1 MERNMSKSQGGRLV
15 MEVGAMEPGREKT
28 SPSNEQRRSYYSVE
42 FTVAGLRTS
51 YQFKIWNDSPKNM
64 YVMVKEE
71 SAILE
76 KLRVGD
82 ILNMKYYSHDESDPF
97 KYHETTIP
105 HISREKEG
113 RLKGHYLVGL
123 EIM

>member
-1 MERNMSKSQGGRLV
+1 MKRNTPRSEGGRLE
-15 MEVGAMEPGREKT
+15 MEAGTVKCAKRRT
-28 SPSNEQRRSYYSVE
+28 AISNDTCSNYYSVE
-42 FTVAGLRTS
+42 FSVAGLRTA
-51 YQFKIWNDSPKNM
+51 YQFKIWKDTPENM

-71 SAILE
+71 SEILE

-82 ILNMKYYSHDESDPF
+82 ILNMKYYSSDESDPF
-97 KYHETTIP
+97 KYHATTIP
-105 HISREKEG
+105 RISREMEG

>member
-1 MERNMSKSQGGRLV
+1 MEKNMARSKGGRLV
-15 MEVGAMEPGREKT
+15 MEAGAMKWVREKVST
-28 SPSNEQRRSYYSVE
+28 SEEERTYYSVE
-42 FTVAGLRTS
+42 FSVAGLRTA
-51 YQFKIWNDSPKNM
+51 YQFKIWKDSPENM

-71 SAILE
+71 SAVLS

-82 ILNMKYYSHDESDPF
+82 ILNMKYYSRDKSDPF
-97 KYHETTIP
+97 KYHATAIP

-113 RLKGHYLVGL
+113 PMKGHYLVGL